1 MTVHYGSKDRPQS
14 SGTVHFGSNDRP
26 VWLKTLNQTRS
37 KNENPSS
44 KAEYCS
50 LWVANFL
57 VDFAHTCS
65 IRWSVPKS
73 IFINENWIKGLSLDR
88 VKRASFFS
96 DLNQCSQK
104 MPIFDLISCVNML
117 VHSWSN
123 RAENYLT
130 SCLCL
135 LKICLEFT
143 KIYL

>member
-1 MTVHYGSKDRPQS
+1 MTVQFVSRPS
-14 SGTVHFGSNDRP
+14 TIARPFIFRTVNFHPFEPS
-26 VWLKTLNQTRS
+26 TLNQTPS

-104 MPIFDLISCVNML
+104 MPIFDLISCVSML